1 MLKQIEIKNF
11 ALIDTLNLELAKG
24 LNIFTGETGAGK
36 SIVIEALS
44 FVLGARGDLG
54 LIKQGTNKMEVF
66 AVFEDIILPQNIK
79 QKYNLGNTLHLYRSL
94 DLHGKNTVKINNK
107 NYTVQALN
115 EIGSF
120 LIDFH
125 GQHEHQ
131 KLFNT
136 AEHLSLLDTFAKNE
150 KLLKDTEQ
158 AYQEYQDIK
167 AKADA
172 AKMSEEE
179 KAKMLDLYSYQL
191 KEIQNANLKQG
202 EEEEINE
209 KLPSLKFAGHLKESA
224 KDLCS
229 LLDDE
234 GAACERLNKASQ
246 ILEDM
251 AQTDKNLEDLAKELN
266 QTASSAR
273 EITSALLDYA
283 EKLDIDPKVL
293 DNLLSRQ
300 EEIKKIKQ
308 KYGPTIEDVF
318 EKEKDLQNKLNALQN
333 SEENIQILNK
343 ALAKQAQKL
352 ISFSEGLRAARQK
365 ASKTLSEQV
374 VRQIK
379 PLGFSDVR
387 FEASLEPLDFPGP
400 KGFDKAEFLFS
411 ANAGQSLRPLRN
423 IASGGEISRL
433 MLGLKTLLAGEVP
446 TMIFDEIDTGIGGN
460 TAKLVGECLAKLA
473 KNRQVLC
480 VTHLAQVAAYA
491 GKHFKVEKF
500 IKDKNT
506 TVQVSAL
513 EEKNKAFEIAR
524 MIGSTDASS
533 AGFKHACQLLKEAQ
547 NA

>member
-11 ALIDTLNLELAKG
+11 ALIDTLNLELSAG

-44 FVLGARGDLG
+44 FVLGARGDSG
-54 LIKQGTNKMEVF
+54 LIKQGANKMEVS
-66 AVFEDIILPQNIK
+66 AIFEDVSWPKNIK
-79 QKYNLGNTLHLYRSL
+79 QKYNLKDKVKIYRSL
-94 DLHGKNTVKINNK
+94 DTHGKNTVKIDGK
-107 NYTVQALN
+107 NYSVQNLN
-115 EIGSF
+115 EIGNS

-131 KLFNT
+131 KLFNS
-136 AEHLSLLDTFAKNE
+136 AEHLTLLDTFAGNE
-150 KLLKDTEQ
+150 KLLKET
-158 AYQEYQDIK
+158 AAAFQEYQEIK
-167 AKADA
+167 TKADA

-202 EEEEINE
+202 EEEELNE
-209 KLPSLKFAGHLKESA
+209 KLPALKYAGHLKENA
-224 KDLCS
+224 KELCT

-234 GAACERLNKASQ
+234 SAACERLNKASQ

-266 QTASSAR
+266 QTATSVR
-273 EITSALLDYA
+273 EITSAIVDYA
-283 EKLDIDPKVL
+283 NTLDIDPQVL

-308 KYGPTIEDVF
+308 KYGPTFEDVF
-318 EKEKDLQNKLNALQN
+318 SKEKELQEKLNALQN
-333 SEENIQILNK
+333 SEENIQLLNK
-343 ALAKQAQKL
+343 ALEKQAQKL
-352 ISFSEGLRAARQK
+352 ISFSEGLRNARQK
-365 ASKTLSEQV
+365 AASILSKQV
-374 VRQIK
+374 VKEIK
-379 PLGFSDVR
+379 PLGFSEVR
-387 FEASLEPLDFPGP
+387 FEAALEPLDFPGP

-433 MLGLKTLLAGEVP
+433 MLGLKMLLAGEVQ
-446 TMIFDEIDTGIGGN
+446 TMVFDEVDTGISGT
-460 TAKLVGECLAKLA
+460 TATLVGERLAKIA

-491 GKHFKVEKF
+491 GKHFKVEKS
-500 IKDKNT
+500 IKDSKT
-506 TVQVSAL
+506 IIKVSAL
-513 EEKNKAFEIAR
+513 ENKNKALEIAR
-524 MIGSTDASS
+524 MIGSTSANS
-533 AGFKHACQLLKEAQ
+533 AGFEHACELLKEAQ
-547 NA
+547 NV

>member
-11 ALIDTLNLELAKG
+11 ALIDILNLELAPG

-44 FVLGARGDLG
+44 FVLGARGDSG
-54 LIKQGTNKMEVF
+54 LIKQGTNKMEVT
-66 AVFEDIILPQNIK
+66 AIFEDVFLPLNIK
-79 QKYNLGNTLHLYRSL
+79 QKYNLQNTLHLYRSL
-94 DLHGKNTVKINNK
+94 DLHGKNTVKINNR
-107 NYTVQALN
+107 NFTVQTLN
-115 EIGSF
+115 EIGVF

-131 KLFNT
+131 KLFNQS
-136 AEHLSLLDTFAKNE
+136 EHLALLDAFAKNE
-150 KLLKDTEQ
+150 KLLKNTAQ
-158 AYQEYQDIK
+158 AYQEYQEIK

-179 KAKMLDLYSYQL
+179 KEQMIDIYTYQL
-191 KEIQNANLKQG
+191 KEIKNANLKEG
-202 EEEEINE
+202 EEEEINS
-209 KLPSLKFAGHLKESA
+209 KLPSLKFAGHLKENA

-246 ILEDM
+246 ILTDM
-251 AQTDKNLEDLAKELN
+251 AQTDKTLEDLAKELE
-266 QTASSAR
+266 QTSNNAR
-273 EITSALLDYA
+273 EITSALVDYA
-283 EKLDIDPKVL
+283 ENLDIDPKLL

-343 ALAKQAQKL
+343 ALEKQLKKL
-352 ISFSEGLRAARQK
+352 ISFSEGLRSARQK
-365 ASKTLSEQV
+365 AAKVLSAEV
-374 VRQIK
+374 VKQIK
-379 PLGFSDVR
+379 PLGFMDVR
-387 FEASLEPLDFPGP
+387 FEAALESLEFPTQ

-433 MLGLKTLLAGEVP
+433 MLGLKTILAGDVP
-446 TMIFDEIDTGIGGN
+446 TMIFDEIDTGISGN

-473 KNRQVLC
+473 KKRQVLC
-480 VTHLAQVAAYA
+480 VTHLAQVAVYA

-506 TVQVSAL
+506 TVKVLAL
-513 EEKNKAFEIAR
+513 EEQNKALEIAR
-524 MIGSTDASS
+524 MIGSTSASS
-533 AGFKHACQLLKEAQ
+533 AGFKHACELLKEAQ

>member
-11 ALIDTLNLELAKG
+11 ALIDTLNLELSAG

-44 FVLGARGDLG
+44 FVLGARGDSG
-54 LIKQGTNKMEVF
+54 LIKQGANKMEVS
-66 AVFEDIILPQNIK
+66 AIFEDVSWPKNIK
-79 QKYNLGNTLHLYRSL
+79 QKYNLKDKVKIYRSL
-94 DLHGKNTVKINNK
+94 DTHGKNTVKIYGK
-107 NYTVQALN
+107 NYSVQTLN
-115 EIGSF
+115 EIGNS

-131 KLFNT
+131 KLFNS
-136 AEHLSLLDTFAKNE
+136 AEHLTLLDTFAGNE
-150 KLLKDTEQ
+150 KLLKET
-158 AYQEYQDIK
+158 AAAFQEYQEIK
-167 AKADA
+167 TKADA

-202 EEEEINE
+202 EEEELNE
-209 KLPSLKFAGHLKESA
+209 KLPALKYAGHLKENA
-224 KDLCS
+224 KELCT

-234 GAACERLNKASQ
+234 SAACERLNKASQ

-266 QTASSAR
+266 QTATSVR
-273 EITSALLDYA
+273 EITSAIVDYA
-283 EKLDIDPKVL
+283 NTLDIDPQVL

-308 KYGPTIEDVF
+308 KYGPTFEDVF
-318 EKEKDLQNKLNALQN
+318 SKEKELQEKLNALQN
-333 SEENIQILNK
+333 SEENIQLLNK
-343 ALAKQAQKL
+343 ALEKQAQKL
-352 ISFSEGLRAARQK
+352 ISFSEGLRNARQK
-365 ASKTLSEQV
+365 AASILSKQV
-374 VRQIK
+374 VKEIK
-379 PLGFSDVR
+379 PLGFSEVR
-387 FEASLEPLDFPGP
+387 FEAALEPLDFPGP

-433 MLGLKTLLAGEVP
+433 MLGLKMLLAGEVQ
-446 TMIFDEIDTGIGGN
+446 TMVFDEVDTGISGT
-460 TAKLVGECLAKLA
+460 TATLVGERLAKIA

-491 GKHFKVEKF
+491 GKHFKVEKS
-500 IKDKNT
+500 IKDSKT
-506 TVQVSAL
+506 IIKVSAL
-513 EEKNKAFEIAR
+513 ENKNKALEIAR
-524 MIGSTDASS
+524 MIGSTSANS
-533 AGFKHACQLLKEAQ
+533 AGFEHACELLKEAQ
-547 NA
+547 NV

>member
-1 MLKQIEIKNF
+1 MLKNIEIKNF
-11 ALIDTLNLELAKG
+11 ALIDSLTLELSKG

-44 FVLGARGDLG
+44 FVLGARGDSG
-54 LIKQGTNKMEVF
+54 LIKQGANKMEVS
-66 AVFEDIILPQNIK
+66 AVFEDVIWPKNIK
-79 QKYNLGNTLHLYRSL
+79 EKYSLISNLNLYRSL
-94 DLHGKNTVKINNK
+94 DLHGKNTVKVNGK
-107 NYTVQALN
+107 SYSVQALN
-115 EIGSF
+115 EIGNS

-131 KLFNT
+131 KLFNPV
-136 AEHLSLLDTFAKNE
+136 EHLTLLDNFAKNE
-150 KLLKDTEQ
+150 KLLKETEA
-158 AYQEYQDIK
+158 AYQEYQILK

-179 KAKMLDLYSYQL
+179 KARLLDLYSFQF

-224 KDLCS
+224 KDLCD
-229 LLDDE
+229 LLDGE
-234 GAACERLNKASQ
+234 GAACERLNKAAQ

-251 AQTDKNLEDLAKELN
+251 AQTDKNLENLSQELA
-266 QTASSAR
+266 QTANNAQ
-273 EITSALLDYA
+273 EIASALVDYA
-283 EKLDIDPKVL
+283 GTLDIDPQVL
-293 DNLLSRQ
+293 DNMLSRQ

-308 KYGPTIEDVF
+308 KYGPTLEDVF
-318 EKEKDLQNKLNALQN
+318 NKQKELENKLNALQN

-343 ALAKQAQKL
+343 ALEKQAQKL
-352 ISFSEGLRAARQK
+352 ISCSEGLRNQRKKAAK
-365 ASKTLSEQV
+365 LLSEQV
-374 VRQIK
+374 VKEIK
-379 PLGFSDVR
+379 PLGFSEVR
-387 FEASLEPLDFPGP
+387 FEAAIEPLDFPGP

-433 MLGLKTLLAGEVP
+433 MLGLKVLLAGDVQ
-446 TMIFDEIDTGIGGN
+446 TMIFDEVDTGISGN
-460 TAKLVGECLAKLA
+460 TAKLVGKSLAKLA

-491 GKHFKVEKF
+491 NKHLKVEKF
-500 IKDKNT
+500 AKQGKTAISVLALDQDDK
-506 TVQVSAL
+506 AL
-513 EEKNKAFEIAR
+513 EIAR
-524 MIGSTDASS
+524 MIGSTSANS
-533 AGFKHACQLLKEAQ
+533 AGFKHACELLKEAN

>member
-11 ALIDTLNLELAKG
+11 ALIDTLNLELAPG

-44 FVLGARGDLG
+44 FVLGARGDSG
-54 LIKQGTNKMEVF
+54 LIKQGTNKMEVT
-66 AVFEDIILPQNIK
+66 AIFEDVFLPLNIK
-79 QKYNLGNTLHLYRSL
+79 QKYNLQNTLHLYRSL
-94 DLHGKNTVKINNK
+94 DLHGKNIVKINNR
-107 NYTVQALN
+107 NFTVQTLN
-115 EIGSF
+115 EIGVF

-131 KLFNT
+131 KLFNQS
-136 AEHLSLLDTFAKNE
+136 EHLALLDAFAKNE
-150 KLLKDTEQ
+150 KLLKNTAQ
-158 AYQEYQDIK
+158 AYQEYQEIK

-179 KAKMLDLYSYQL
+179 KEQMIDIYTYQL
-191 KEIQNANLKQG
+191 KEIKNANLKEG
-202 EEEEINE
+202 EEEEINS
-209 KLPSLKFAGHLKESA
+209 KLPSLKFAGHLKENA

-246 ILEDM
+246 ILTDM
-251 AQTDKNLEDLAKELN
+251 AQTDKTLEDLAKELE
-266 QTASSAR
+266 QTSNNAR
-273 EITSALLDYA
+273 EITSALVDYA
-283 EKLDIDPKVL
+283 ENLDIDPKLL

-343 ALAKQAQKL
+343 ALEKQLKKL
-352 ISFSEGLRAARQK
+352 ISFSEGLRSARQK
-365 ASKTLSEQV
+365 AAKVLSAEV
-374 VRQIK
+374 VKQIK
-379 PLGFSDVR
+379 PLGFMDVR
-387 FEASLEPLDFPGP
+387 FEAALESLEFPTQ

-433 MLGLKTLLAGEVP
+433 MLGLKTILAGDVP
-446 TMIFDEIDTGIGGN
+446 TMIFDEIDTGISGN

-473 KNRQVLC
+473 KKRQVLC
-480 VTHLAQVAAYA
+480 VTHLAQVAVYA

-506 TVQVSAL
+506 TVKVLAL
-513 EEKNKAFEIAR
+513 EEQNKALEIAR
-524 MIGSTDASS
+524 MIGSTSASS
-533 AGFKHACQLLKEAQ
+533 AGFKHACELLKEAQ

>member
-11 ALIDTLNLELAKG
+11 ALIDTLNLELSAG

-44 FVLGARGDLG
+44 FVLGARGDSG
-54 LIKQGTNKMEVF
+54 LIKQGANKMEVS
-66 AVFEDIILPQNIK
+66 AIFEDVSWPKNIK
-79 QKYNLGNTLHLYRSL
+79 QKYNLKDKVKIYRSL
-94 DLHGKNTVKINNK
+94 DTHGKNTVKIDGK
-107 NYTVQALN
+107 NYSVQTLN
-115 EIGSF
+115 EIGNS

-131 KLFNT
+131 KLFNS
-136 AEHLSLLDTFAKNE
+136 AEHLTLLDTCAGNE
-150 KLLKDTEQ
+150 KLLKET
-158 AYQEYQDIK
+158 AAAFQEYQEIK
-167 AKADA
+167 TKADA

-202 EEEEINE
+202 EEEELNE
-209 KLPSLKFAGHLKESA
+209 KLPALKYAGHLKENA
-224 KDLCS
+224 KELCT

-234 GAACERLNKASQ
+234 SAACERLNKASQ

-266 QTASSAR
+266 QTATSVR
-273 EITSALLDYA
+273 EITSAIVDYA
-283 EKLDIDPKVL
+283 NTLDIDPQVL

-308 KYGPTIEDVF
+308 KYGPTFEDVF
-318 EKEKDLQNKLNALQN
+318 SKEKELQEKLNALQN
-333 SEENIQILNK
+333 SEENIQLLNK
-343 ALAKQAQKL
+343 ALEKQAQKL
-352 ISFSEGLRAARQK
+352 ISFSEGLRNARQK
-365 ASKTLSEQV
+365 AASILSKQV
-374 VRQIK
+374 VKEIK
-379 PLGFSDVR
+379 PLGFSEVR
-387 FEASLEPLDFPGP
+387 FEAALEPLDFPGP

-433 MLGLKTLLAGEVP
+433 MLGLKMLLAGEVQ
-446 TMIFDEIDTGIGGN
+446 TMVFDEVDTGISGT
-460 TAKLVGECLAKLA
+460 TATLVGERLAKIA

-491 GKHFKVEKF
+491 GKHFKVEKS
-500 IKDKNT
+500 IKDSKT
-506 TVQVSAL
+506 IIKVSAL
-513 EEKNKAFEIAR
+513 ENKNKALEIAR
-524 MIGSTDASS
+524 MIGSTSANS
-533 AGFKHACQLLKEAQ
+533 AGFEHACELLKEAQ
-547 NA
+547 NV

>member
-11 ALIDTLNLELAKG
+11 ALIDTLNLELSAG

-44 FVLGARGDLG
+44 FVLGARGDSG
-54 LIKQGTNKMEVF
+54 LIKQGANKMEVS
-66 AVFEDIILPQNIK
+66 AIFEDVSWPKNIK
-79 QKYNLGNTLHLYRSL
+79 QKYNLKDKVKIYRSL
-94 DLHGKNTVKINNK
+94 DTHGKNTVKIDGK
-107 NYTVQALN
+107 NYSVQTLN
-115 EIGSF
+115 EIGNS

-131 KLFNT
+131 KLFNS
-136 AEHLSLLDTFAKNE
+136 AEHLTLLDTFAKNE
-150 KLLKDTEQ
+150 KLLKETAA

-209 KLPSLKFAGHLKESA
+209 KLPALKCAGRLKESA

-251 AQTDKNLEDLAKELN
+251 AQTDKNLEDLSKELN
-266 QTASSAR
+266 QTANSVR
-273 EITSALLDYA
+273 EITSAVVEYA
-283 EKLDIDPKVL
+283 NKLDVDPQVL

-308 KYGPTIEDVF
+308 KYGPTFEDVF
-318 EKEKDLQNKLNALQN
+318 SKEKELQEKLNALQN
-333 SEENIQILNK
+333 SEENIQLLNK
-343 ALAKQAQKL
+343 ALEKQAQKL
-352 ISFSEGLRAARQK
+352 ISFSEGLRNARQK
-365 ASKTLSEQV
+365 AASILSKQV
-374 VRQIK
+374 VKEIK
-379 PLGFSDVR
+379 PLGFSEVR
-387 FEASLEPLDFPGP
+387 FEAALEPLDFPGP

-433 MLGLKTLLAGEVP
+433 MLGLKMLLAGEVQ
-446 TMIFDEIDTGIGGN
+446 TMVFDEVDTGISGT
-460 TAKLVGECLAKLA
+460 TATLVGERLAKIA

-491 GKHFKVEKF
+491 GKHFKVEKS
-500 IKDKNT
+500 IKDSKT
-506 TVQVSAL
+506 IIKVSAL
-513 EEKNKAFEIAR
+513 ENKNKALEIAR
-524 MIGSTDASS
+524 MIGSTSANS
-533 AGFKHACQLLKEAQ
+533 AGFEHACELLKEAQ
-547 NA
+547 NV

>member
-11 ALIDTLNLELAKG
+11 ALIDILNLELAPG

-44 FVLGARGDLG
+44 FVLGARGDSG
-54 LIKQGTNKMEVF
+54 LIKQGTNKMEVT
-66 AVFEDIILPQNIK
+66 AIFEDVFLPLNIK
-79 QKYNLGNTLHLYRSL
+79 QKYNLQNTLHLYRSL
-94 DLHGKNTVKINNK
+94 DLHGKNIVKINNR
-107 NYTVQALN
+107 NFTVQTLN
-115 EIGSF
+115 EIGVF

-131 KLFNT
+131 KLFNQS
-136 AEHLSLLDTFAKNE
+136 EHLALLDAFAKNE
-150 KLLKDTEQ
+150 KLLKNTAQ
-158 AYQEYQDIK
+158 AYQEYQEIK

-179 KAKMLDLYSYQL
+179 KEQMIDIYTYQL
-191 KEIQNANLKQG
+191 KEIKNANLKEG
-202 EEEEINE
+202 EEEEINS
-209 KLPSLKFAGHLKESA
+209 KLPSLKFAGHLKENA

-246 ILEDM
+246 ILTDM
-251 AQTDKNLEDLAKELN
+251 AQTDKTLEDLAKELE
-266 QTASSAR
+266 QTSNNAR
-273 EITSALLDYA
+273 EITSALVDYA
-283 EKLDIDPKVL
+283 ENLDIDPKLL

-343 ALAKQAQKL
+343 ALEKQLKKL
-352 ISFSEGLRAARQK
+352 ISFSEGLRSARQK
-365 ASKTLSEQV
+365 AAKVLSAEV
-374 VRQIK
+374 VKQIK
-379 PLGFSDVR
+379 PLGFMDVR
-387 FEASLEPLDFPGP
+387 FEAALESLEFPTQ

-433 MLGLKTLLAGEVP
+433 MLGLKTILAGDVP
-446 TMIFDEIDTGIGGN
+446 TMIFDEIDTGISGN

-473 KNRQVLC
+473 KKRQVLC
-480 VTHLAQVAAYA
+480 VTHLAQVAVYA

-506 TVQVSAL
+506 TVKVLAL
-513 EEKNKAFEIAR
+513 EEQNKALEIAR
-524 MIGSTDASS
+524 MIGSTSASS
-533 AGFKHACQLLKEAQ
+533 AGFKHACELLKEAQ

>member
-11 ALIDTLNLELAKG
+11 ALIDILNLELAPG

-44 FVLGARGDLG
+44 FVLGARGDSG
-54 LIKQGTNKMEVF
+54 LIKQGTNKMEVT
-66 AVFEDIILPQNIK
+66 AIFEDVFLPLNIK
-79 QKYNLGNTLHLYRSL
+79 QKYNLQNTLHLYRSL
-94 DLHGKNTVKINNK
+94 DLHGKNIVKINNR
-107 NYTVQALN
+107 NFTVQTLN
-115 EIGSF
+115 EIGVF

-131 KLFNT
+131 KLFNQS
-136 AEHLSLLDTFAKNE
+136 EHLALLDAFAKNE
-150 KLLKDTEQ
+150 KLLKNTAQ
-158 AYQEYQDIK
+158 AYQEYQEIK

-179 KAKMLDLYSYQL
+179 KEQMIDIYTYQL
-191 KEIQNANLKQG
+191 KEIKNANLKEG
-202 EEEEINE
+202 EEEEINS
-209 KLPSLKFAGHLKESA
+209 KLPSLKFAGHLKENA

-246 ILEDM
+246 ILTDM
-251 AQTDKNLEDLAKELN
+251 AQTDKTLEDLAKELE
-266 QTASSAR
+266 QTSNNAR
-273 EITSALLDYA
+273 EITSALVDYA
-283 EKLDIDPKVL
+283 ENLDIDPKLL

-343 ALAKQAQKL
+343 ALEKQLKKL
-352 ISFSEGLRAARQK
+352 ISFSEGLRSARQK
-365 ASKTLSEQV
+365 AAKVLSAEV
-374 VRQIK
+374 VKQIK
-379 PLGFSDVR
+379 PLGFMDVR
-387 FEASLEPLDFPGP
+387 FEAALESLEFPTQ

-433 MLGLKTLLAGEVP
+433 MLGLKTILAGDVP
-446 TMIFDEIDTGIGGN
+446 TMIFDEIDTGISGN

-473 KNRQVLC
+473 KKRQVLC
-480 VTHLAQVAAYA
+480 VTHLAQVAVYA

-506 TVQVSAL
+506 TVKVLAL
-513 EEKNKAFEIAR
+513 EEKNKALEIAR
-524 MIGSTDASS
+524 MIGSTSASS
-533 AGFKHACQLLKEAQ
+533 AGFKHACELLKEAQ

>member
-11 ALIDTLNLELAKG
+11 ALIDALNLELSAG

-54 LIKQGTNKMEVF
+54 LIKQGANKMEVS
-66 AVFEDIILPQNIK
+66 VIFEDVLWPKNIK
-79 QKYNLGNTLHLYRSL
+79 QKYNLKDKVKIYRSL
-94 DLHGKNTVKINNK
+94 DTHGKNTVKIDGK
-107 NYTVQALN
+107 NYSVQNLN
-115 EIGSF
+115 EVGNS

-131 KLFNT
+131 KLFNS
-136 AEHLSLLDTFAKNE
+136 AEHLTLLDTFAKNE
-150 KLLKDTEQ
+150 KLLKDTAA
-158 AYQEYQDIK
+158 AYQEYQEIK

-179 KAKMLDLYSYQL
+179 KAKLLDLYSYQL

-202 EEEEINE
+202 EEEELNE
-209 KLPSLKFAGHLKESA
+209 KLPALKYAGHLKENA
-224 KDLCS
+224 KELCT

-266 QTASSAR
+266 QTATSVR
-273 EITSALLDYA
+273 EITSAIVDYA
-283 EKLDIDPKVL
+283 NKLDIDPQVL

-300 EEIKKIKQ
+300 EEIKKIKL
-308 KYGPTIEDVF
+308 KYGPTLDDVF
-318 EKEKDLQNKLNALQN
+318 DREKDLQNKLNALQN
-333 SEENIQILNK
+333 SEENIQLLNK
-343 ALAKQAQKL
+343 ALEKQAQKL
-352 ISFSEGLRAARQK
+352 ISFSEGLRTARQK
-365 ASKTLSEQV
+365 AASILSKQV
-374 VRQIK
+374 VKEIK

-387 FEASLEPLDFPGP
+387 FEAALEPLDFPGP

-411 ANAGQSLRPLRN
+411 ANIGQSLRPLRN

-433 MLGLKTLLAGEVP
+433 MLGLKMLLAGEVQ
-446 TMIFDEIDTGIGGN
+446 TMVFDEVDTGISGT
-460 TAKLVGECLAKLA
+460 TAKLVGERLAKLA

-491 GKHFKVEKF
+491 GKHFKVEKSTKDSKTI
-500 IKDKNT
+500 IK
-506 TVQVSAL
+506 VAAL
-513 EEKNKAFEIAR
+513 EEKNKALEIAR
-524 MIGSTDASS
+524 MIGSTSANS
-533 AGFKHACQLLKEAQ
+533 AGFEHACQLLEEAK
-547 NA
+547 NV

>member
-11 ALIDTLNLELAKG
+11 ALIDTLNLELAQG

-44 FVLGARGDLG
+44 FVLGARGDSG
-54 LIKQGTNKMEVF
+54 LIKQGTNKMEVT
-66 AVFEDIILPQNIK
+66 AVFEDVVLPSNIK
-79 QKYNLGNTLHLYRSL
+79 QKYNLQNTLHLYRSL

-107 NYTVQALN
+107 NFTVQALN
-115 EIGSF
+115 EIGIF

-131 KLFNT
+131 KLFNPS
-136 AEHLSLLDTFAKNE
+136 EHLALLDTFAKNE
-150 KLLKDTEQ
+150 KLLKDTAQ
-158 AYQEYQDIK
+158 AYQEYQEIK

-179 KAKMLDLYSYQL
+179 KAQMIDIYTYQL
-191 KEIQNANLKQG
+191 KEIKNANLKEG
-202 EEEEINE
+202 EEEEINS

-246 ILEDM
+246 ILTDM
-251 AQTDKNLEDLAKELN
+251 AQTDKTLEDLAKELE
-266 QTASSAR
+266 QTSNSAR
-273 EITSALLDYA
+273 EITSALVDYA
-283 EKLDIDPKVL
+283 ENLDIDPKLL

-343 ALAKQAQKL
+343 ALEKQVQKL
-352 ISFSEGLRAARQK
+352 ISFSEGLRSARQK
-365 ASKTLSEQV
+365 AAKVLSAEV
-374 VRQIK
+374 VKQIK
-379 PLGFSDVR
+379 PLGFTDVR
-387 FEASLEPLDFPGP
+387 FEAALEPLEFPTQ

-433 MLGLKTLLAGEVP
+433 MLGLKTILAGDVP
-446 TMIFDEIDTGIGGN
+446 TMIFDEIDTGISGN

-473 KNRQVLC
+473 KKRQVLC

-506 TVQVSAL
+506 AVKVSAL
-513 EEKNKAFEIAR
+513 EEKNKALEIAR
-524 MIGSTDASS
+524 MIGSTSASS
-533 AGFKHACQLLKEAQ
+533 AGFKHACELLKEAQ

>member
-11 ALIDTLNLELAKG
+11 ALIDTLNLELSAG

-44 FVLGARGDLG
+44 FVLGARGDSG
-54 LIKQGTNKMEVF
+54 LIKQGANKMEVS
-66 AVFEDIILPQNIK
+66 AIFEDVSWPKNIK
-79 QKYNLGNTLHLYRSL
+79 QKYNLKDKVKIYRSL
-94 DLHGKNTVKINNK
+94 DTHGKNTVKIDGK
-107 NYTVQALN
+107 NYSVQTLN
-115 EIGSF
+115 EIGNS

-131 KLFNT
+131 KLFNS
-136 AEHLSLLDTFAKNE
+136 AEHLTLLDTFAGNE
-150 KLLKDTEQ
+150 KLLKET
-158 AYQEYQDIK
+158 AAAFQEYQEIK
-167 AKADA
+167 TKADA

-202 EEEEINE
+202 EEEELNE
-209 KLPSLKFAGHLKESA
+209 KLPALKYAGHLKENA
-224 KDLCS
+224 KELCT

-234 GAACERLNKASQ
+234 SAACERLNKASQ

-266 QTASSAR
+266 QTATSVR
-273 EITSALLDYA
+273 EITSAIVDYA
-283 EKLDIDPKVL
+283 NTLDIDPQVL

-308 KYGPTIEDVF
+308 KYGPTFEDVF
-318 EKEKDLQNKLNALQN
+318 SKEKELQEKLNALQN
-333 SEENIQILNK
+333 SEENIQLLNK
-343 ALAKQAQKL
+343 ALEKQAQKL
-352 ISFSEGLRAARQK
+352 ISFSEGLRNARQK
-365 ASKTLSEQV
+365 AASILSKQV
-374 VRQIK
+374 VKEIK
-379 PLGFSDVR
+379 PLGFSEVR
-387 FEASLEPLDFPGP
+387 FEAALEPLDFPGP

-433 MLGLKTLLAGEVP
+433 MLGLKMLLAGEVQ
-446 TMIFDEIDTGIGGN
+446 TMVFDEVDTGISGT
-460 TAKLVGECLAKLA
+460 TATLVGERLAKIA

-491 GKHFKVEKF
+491 GKHFKVEKS
-500 IKDKNT
+500 IKDSKT
-506 TVQVSAL
+506 IIKVSAL
-513 EEKNKAFEIAR
+513 ENKNKALEIAR
-524 MIGSTDASS
+524 MIGSTSANS
-533 AGFKHACQLLKEAQ
+533 AGFEHACELLKEAQ
-547 NA
+547 NV

>member
-11 ALIDTLNLELAKG
+11 ALIDNLNLELAKG

-44 FVLGARGDLG
+44 FVLGARGDSG
-54 LIKQGTNKMEVF
+54 LIKQGTNKMEVS
-66 AVFEDIILPQNIK
+66 AVFEDVLLPKNIK
-79 QKYNLGNTLHLYRSL
+79 QKYNLDNTLHLFRSL
-94 DLHGKNTVKINNK
+94 DLHGKNAVKINNK
-107 NYTVQALN
+107 NFTVQALN
-115 EIGSF
+115 EIGTF

-131 KLFNT
+131 KLFNPS
-136 AEHLSLLDTFAKNE
+136 EHLTLLDTFAKNE

-158 AYQEYQDIK
+158 AYQEYQNIK
-167 AKADA
+167 AKVDA

-202 EEEEINE
+202 EEEEINA
-209 KLPSLKFAGHLKESA
+209 KLPSLKFAGHLKESS

-246 ILEDM
+246 ILDDM
-251 AQTDKNLEDLAKELN
+251 AQTDKTLEDLAKELN
-266 QTASSAR
+266 QTANNAR

-283 EKLDIDPKVL
+283 ENLDIDPKLL
-293 DNLLSRQ
+293 DNLLTRQ

-343 ALAKQAQKL
+343 ALEKQVQKL
-352 ISFSEGLRAARQK
+352 ISFSEGLRTARQK
-365 ASKTLSEQV
+365 AAKVLSAEV
-374 VRQIK
+374 VKQIK
-379 PLGFSDVR
+379 PLGFSEVR
-387 FEASLEPLDFPGP
+387 FEAALEPLDFPGP

-433 MLGLKTLLAGEVP
+433 MLGLKTILAGEVP
-446 TMIFDEIDTGIGGN
+446 TMIFDEIDTGISGN

-473 KNRQVLC
+473 RNRQVLC

-500 IKDKNT
+500 TKDKNT

-513 EEKNKAFEIAR
+513 EEKNKALEIAR
-524 MIGSTDASS
+524 MIGSTSASS
-533 AGFKHACQLLKEAQ
+533 AGFKHACELLKEAQ

>member
-54 LIKQGTNKMEVF
+54 LIKQGTNKMEVS

-379 PLGFSDVR
+379 PLGFSEVR

-446 TMIFDEIDTGIGGN
+446 TMIFDEIDTGISGN

>member
-11 ALIDTLNLELAKG
+11 ALIDTLNLELSAG

-44 FVLGARGDLG
+44 FVLGARGDSG
-54 LIKQGTNKMEVF
+54 LIKQGANKMEVS
-66 AVFEDIILPQNIK
+66 AIFEDVSWPKNIK
-79 QKYNLGNTLHLYRSL
+79 QKYNLKDKVKIYRSL
-94 DLHGKNTVKINNK
+94 DTHGKNTVKIDGK
-107 NYTVQALN
+107 NYSVQTLN
-115 EIGSF
+115 EIGNS

-131 KLFNT
+131 KLFNS
-136 AEHLSLLDTFAKNE
+136 AEHLTLLDTFAKNE
-150 KLLKDTEQ
+150 KLLKETAA

-209 KLPSLKFAGHLKESA
+209 KLPALKFAGRLKESA

-251 AQTDKNLEDLAKELN
+251 AQTDKNLEDLSKELN
-266 QTASSAR
+266 QTANSVR
-273 EITSALLDYA
+273 EITSAVVEYA
-283 EKLDIDPKVL
+283 NKLDVDPQVL

-308 KYGPTIEDVF
+308 KYGPTFEDVF
-318 EKEKDLQNKLNALQN
+318 SKEKELQEKLNALQN
-333 SEENIQILNK
+333 SEENIQLLNK
-343 ALAKQAQKL
+343 ALEKQAQKL
-352 ISFSEGLRAARQK
+352 ISFSEGLRNARQK
-365 ASKTLSEQV
+365 AASILSKQV
-374 VRQIK
+374 VKEIK
-379 PLGFSDVR
+379 PLGFSEVR
-387 FEASLEPLDFPGP
+387 FEAALEPLDFPGP

-433 MLGLKTLLAGEVP
+433 MLGLKMLLAGEVQ
-446 TMIFDEIDTGIGGN
+446 TMVFDEVDTGISGT
-460 TAKLVGECLAKLA
+460 TATLVGERLAKIA

-491 GKHFKVEKF
+491 GKHFKVEKS
-500 IKDKNT
+500 IKDSKT
-506 TVQVSAL
+506 IIKVSAL
-513 EEKNKAFEIAR
+513 ENKNKALEIAR
-524 MIGSTDASS
+524 MIGSTSANS
-533 AGFKHACQLLKEAQ
+533 AGFEHACELLKEAQ
-547 NA
+547 NV

>member
-1 MLKQIEIKNF
+1 MLKKVEIKNF
-11 ALIDTLNLELAKG
+11 ALIDSLNLELAKG

-44 FVLGARGDLG
+44 FVLGARGDSG
-54 LIKQGTNKMEVF
+54 LIKQGANKMEVS
-66 AVFEDIILPQNIK
+66 AVFENVNWPENIK
-79 QKYNLGNTLHLYRSL
+79 QKYNLKNTLTLYRSL
-94 DLHGKNTVKINNK
+94 DLHGKNTVKIDGK
-107 NYTVQALN
+107 NHSVQNLN
-115 EIGSF
+115 EIGNF

-131 KLFNT
+131 KLFNP
-136 AEHLSLLDTFAKNE
+136 AEHLTLLDTFAKNE
-150 KLLKDTEQ
+150 KLLAQTEE
-158 AYQEYQDIK
+158 AYKEYQILK
-167 AKADA
+167 AKTDA

-179 KAKMLDLYSYQL
+179 KARMLDIYSYQL
-191 KEIQNANLKQG
+191 KEIQNAHLKQG

-209 KLPSLKFAGHLKESA
+209 KLPSLKFAGRLKESA

-246 ILEDM
+246 ILADM
-251 AQTDKNLEDLAKELN
+251 AQTDKNLEDLSKELE
-266 QTASSAR
+266 QTANSAR
-273 EITSALLDYA
+273 EISSALVDYA
-283 EKLDIDPKVL
+283 NNLDIDPQVL
-293 DNLLSRQ
+293 DDLLSRQ

-308 KYGPTIEDVF
+308 KYGPTLEDVF
-318 EKEKDLQNKLNALQN
+318 NKEKDLEEKLNALQN

-343 ALAKQAQKL
+343 ALEKQAQKL
-352 ISFSEGLRAARQK
+352 ISFSEGLRASRQK
-365 ASKTLSEQV
+365 AAKTLSAQV
-374 VRQIK
+374 VKEIK
-379 PLGFSDVR
+379 PLGFSEVR
-387 FEASLEPLDFPGP
+387 FEAALEPLDFPGP
-400 KGFDKAEFLFS
+400 KGYDKAEFLFS

-433 MLGLKTLLAGEVP
+433 MLGLKMLLAGEVQ
-446 TMIFDEIDTGIGGN
+446 TMIFDEVDTGISGT
-460 TAKLVGECLAKLA
+460 TATLVGERLAKIA

-506 TVQVSAL
+506 TVKVAAL
-513 EEKNKAFEIAR
+513 EEKNKALEIAR
-524 MIGSTDASS
+524 MIGSTSANS
-533 AGFKHACQLLKEAQ
+533 AGFEHACQLLKEAQ